1 MYKFNEITID
11 DDKGIIFL
19 CGTKYKKKSV
29 YDKRN
34 VLKKYIEEHYPKKKC
49 SYSGGTF
56 CLWKKRGIFEL

>member
-19 CGTKYKKKSV
+19 CGTKYKKESV

-34 VLKKYIEEHYPKKKC
+34 VLKNIILKKMFLFWRNILSLEKE
-49 SYSGGTF
+49 
-56 CLWKKRGIFEL
+56 RDI

>member
-19 CGTKYKKKSV
+19 CGTKYKKESV

-34 VLKKYIEEHYPKKKC
+34 VLKKYIEEHYPKKNVLILEEH
-49 SYSGGTF
+49 F
-56 CLWKKRGIFEL
+56 F

>member
-19 CGTKYKKKSV
+19 CGTKYKKESV

-34 VLKKYIEEHYPKKKC
+34 VLKKYIEEHYPKKM
-49 SYSGGTF
+49 F
-56 CLWKKRGIFEL
+56 LFWKNILSLEKERDI

>member
-34 VLKKYIEEHYPKKKC
+34 VLKKYIEEHY
-49 SYSGGTF
+49 S
-56 CLWKKRGIFEL
+56 